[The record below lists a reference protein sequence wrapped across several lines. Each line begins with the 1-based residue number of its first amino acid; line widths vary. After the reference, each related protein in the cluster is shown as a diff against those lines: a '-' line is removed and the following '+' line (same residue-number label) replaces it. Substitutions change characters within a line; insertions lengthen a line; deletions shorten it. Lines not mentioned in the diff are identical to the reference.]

1 MLLKK
6 NLFTLLI
13 SLVLTLFI
21 SSAASAPTDS
31 GLKTKRTLFPRASG
45 TKVEMGH
52 SGSAF
57 FAGPDL
63 YTDNL
68 RTCFGI
74 AVTGTGGP
82 FTRFLVHIPATKVS
96 LRSQWPEFQKELN
109 KEPSLTDKKGYIS
122 VPDPCNSQYKYTD
135 DDLEMREQILEDL
148 KEKVKG
154 MTGSVPT
161 LVERPVKDHP
171 TGEQGT
177 MVIKA
182 DGTVLVE
189 GNQAH

>member
-1 MLLKK
+1 M
-6 NLFTLLI
+6 
-13 SLVLTLFI
+13 
-21 SSAASAPTDS
+21 
-31 GLKTKRTLFPRASG
+31 
-45 TKVEMGH
+45 
-52 SGSAF
+52 
-57 FAGPDL
+57 
-63 YTDNL
+63 
-68 RTCFGI
+68 
-74 AVTGTGGP
+74 
-82 FTRFLVHIPATKVS
+82 S

-122 VPDPCNSQYKYTD
+122 VPDPCNSEYKYTD

-148 KEKVKG
+148 KEKVKD

-161 LVERPVKDHP
+161 LVERSVKDHP